1 MSNIITARKG
11 GGSKPHQPK
20 EMSDNL
26 ISVDKIKILLAM
38 ADGEVDE
45 EFSLK
50 NLLLND
56 VPVMA
61 DNGEMNYPG
70 VTAEFR
76 SGTQTQDYIPG
87 FTESNNEITVSRKV
101 EVATPFII
109 SVTNQTLSAV
119 RVRMMTNRI
128 AKTEDDGDVV
138 GTKVD
143 FAIDMAIDG
152 GSYQEVVKDSFDGK
166 NTSGYDRSIRVN
178 LPAQYSQ
185 VLLRVRRITPDSTSD
200 RVQDTILVQSYSE
213 VIDAKFRYPLTALL
227 FVEFS
232 SDLFPNQLPT
242 ISVKKKWK
250 KILVPTN
257 YDPINRTYSG
267 TWNGTFKLEWSNN
280 PAWVAY
286 DLIKNQRYGLDQREL
301 GIEIDK
307 WSLYE
312 AAQYCDQLVPDG
324 HGGMEPRYLCD
335 MVVQSQVEAYR
346 LIRDVC
352 SIFRAM
358 SFYNGESLS
367 LVIDKPRDPVYL
379 FTNDNVIDG
388 MFART
393 FASEKSMYSTV
404 NVMFD
409 DRENMYNQDVEP
421 VFDAEAARRFG
432 HNATSIT
439 AIGCTRRSEAN
450 RRGRWI
456 IKTNLSSTTVN
467 FATGLEGM
475 IPMIGDVIAISD
487 ADWQTNQ
494 LYNLSGRVAE
504 VSGIQVFTN
513 FRVDARPGD
522 FILVNKPDGKP
533 VKRTISKVS
542 ADGKTIELNVG
553 FGFAVQPD
561 AVFAIERS
569 DLTFE
574 KYVVTKIEKGSDD
587 EEFIHRITAVQY
599 DETKYDEIDYGVI
612 VDSRPTSI
620 VDPDIM
626 KAPENVKIDSFS
638 RVVQGMSLET
648 MVVSWSKVQ
657 YASTYEMQWRKDGGN
672 WQNSPRVPTTEID
685 IEGIYSGVYEVRVRS
700 VSAAENYSP
709 WSEIVAKSLTGKVG
723 KPNAP
728 YNLTATTEE
737 VMGIRVKWAM
747 PDQSGDTAY
756 IELQQIPDANGAPN
770 MEAASLLS
778 LIPYP
783 QHEYWHSILPSGFVC
798 WYRARAIDRIG
809 NTSDWSDVARG
820 MATDDVD
827 KISEVVKLEFE
838 DMEAFKELQESVA
851 EQEKKLE
858 EQGNAIKQ
866 QGGEIFKAAASIK
879 AQAETDIENALAN
892 NTDVIRMT
900 KENGKRRAEYR
911 FAVNLITTETE
922 ARAEA
927 ISKLT
932 AEFDEKI
939 KGEVTRLD
947 QVIAHEHDVTALALE
962 ELRVQI
968 NDDIGAQVTQLTQA
982 LAKETEARVTQVQ
995 EINTKLGNNEAA
1007 IKSANEAIVKE
1018 TEARVQQY
1026 NTLSG
1031 RVGNNEAAITQAN
1044 QAIVDEKNARTTQY
1058 NQLSASIN
1066 NVDTKLT
1073 SNVTRLDKAIADEAQ
1088 ARASAITS
1096 VTAKADTAQNTANGA
1111 QNTANQAK
1119 TDAANANKAA
1129 QAAQATASQKLDSW
1143 VANDGS
1149 IGAAYNVK
1157 LGVKRA
1163 GVEYQAGMM
1172 VSLEGTTAAPK
1183 ARCFWDVDSFAIGR
1197 IAGGKIVSM
1206 PFFISNNQVFM
1217 KSAFIQNGSI
1227 TNAMIGNIIQSNN
1240 YVAGRTGW
1248 KIDKNGNFEINGS
1261 GGTGR
1266 MTITNNIIQIYD
1278 ASGRLRVRMGLW

>member
-1 MSNIITARKG
+1 MSKIITARKG
-11 GGSKPHQPK
+11 GSSKPHQPR

-26 ISVDKIKILLAM
+26 ISRDKIKILLAL

-50 NLLLND
+50 NVLLDD

-61 DNGEMNYPG
+61 DNGQMNYPG

-76 SGTQTQDYIPG
+76 PGTQTQDYIPG
-87 FTESNNEITVSRKV
+87 FTESNNEITVSRKIDTG
-101 EVATPFII
+101 TPFVI
-109 SVTNQTLSAV
+109 SVTNQTLSAI
-119 RVRMMTNRI
+119 RVRMMTNRL

-138 GTKVD
+138 GSVVE

-152 GSYQEVVKDSFDGK
+152 GSYQEAVRDTFDGK

-185 VLLRVRRITPDSTSD
+185 VLLRVRRVTPDSNTD
-200 RVQDTILVQSYSE
+200 RVQDTIYVQSYSE

-227 FVEFS
+227 FVEFD

-242 ISVKKKWK
+242 ISVKKRWK

-257 YDPINRTYSG
+257 YDPISRTYSG
-267 TWNGTFKLEWSNN
+267 TWDGTFKLSWSNN
-280 PAWVAY
+280 PAWVVY
-286 DLIKNQRYGLDQREL
+286 DLIKNQRYGLDQKEL
-301 GIEIDK
+301 GIDIDK

-312 AAQYCDQLVPDG
+312 AAQYCDQMVPDG
-324 HGGMEPRYLCD
+324 HGGVEPRYLCD

-367 LVIDKPRDPVYL
+367 IVIDKPRDPVYL

-388 MFART
+388 AFARI

-475 IPMIGDVIAISD
+475 IPMIGDVIAV
-487 ADWQTNQ
+487 ADSSWQSNSI
-494 LYNLSGRVAE
+494 YNLSGRLAE

-553 FGFAVQPD
+553 FGFQVMPD

-569 DLTFE
+569 DLAFE

-587 EEFIHRITAVQY
+587 EEFVHRITAVEY
-599 DETKYDEIDYGVI
+599 DESKYDAIDYGVV
-612 VDSRPTSI
+612 VDKRPTSV
-620 VDPDIM
+620 VDPDNM
-626 KAPENVKIDSFS
+626 KAPENVQVSSFS
-638 RVVQGMSLET
+638 RVVQGMSVET
-648 MVVSWSKVQ
+648 MTVTWNRVQ
-657 YASTYEMQWRKDGGN
+657 YASHYEMQWRKDGGN
-672 WQNSPRVPTTEID
+672 WQNTPRTPTTEID
-685 IEGIYSGVYEVRVRS
+685 IEGIYAGVYEVRVRS
-700 VSAAENYSP
+700 VSAAENVSP
-709 WSEIVAKSLTGKVG
+709 WSEIATRSLTGKVG
-723 KPNAP
+723 KPNKP
-728 YNLTATTEE
+728 INLTATDDE
-737 VMGIRVKWAM
+737 VMGIRVKWGM

-756 IELQQIPDANGAPN
+756 TELQQIPDVNGTPN
-770 MEAASLLS
+770 LEAASLVS
-778 LIPYP
+778 LVPYP
-783 QHEYWHSILPSGFVC
+783 QSEYWHSILPSGYVN
-798 WYRARAIDRIG
+798 WYRIRSVDRIG
-809 NTSDWSDVARG
+809 NVSDWTDPARG

-827 KISEVVKLEFE
+827 KIAAVVKIEFE
-838 DMEAFKELQESVA
+838 DTEAFKDLQESVA
-851 EQEKKLE
+851 EQQKQLEQVGEDIKK
-858 EQGNAIKQ
+858 QGDD
-866 QGGEIFKAAASIK
+866 IFKAAASIK
-879 AQAETDIENALAN
+879 TQAEADIENALAN
-892 NTDVIRMT
+892 DRDVIRMT

-927 ISKLT
+927 ITKLT
-932 AEFDEKI
+932 AEFDERI

-947 QVIAHEHDVTALALE
+947 QVIATEHEATALALE

-968 NDDIGAQVTQLTQA
+968 NDDIGAQVTQLTKA
-982 LAKETEARVTQVQ
+982 IATETEVRVQQ
-995 EINTKLGNNEAA
+995 INEINVKLGDTNAA
-1007 IKSANEAIVKE
+1007 IKTANEAIATE

-1026 NTLSG
+1026 NQISG
-1031 RVGNNEAAITQAN
+1031 RVGQNEVAITQAN
-1044 QAIVDEKNARTTQY
+1044 QAIVDEKEARTTQY
-1058 NQLSASIN
+1058 NELSSSFTDKLNSSVTTLNQAIASEAETRASQIN
-1066 NVDTKLT
+1066 NV
-1073 SNVTRLDKAIADEAQ
+1073 N
-1088 ARASAITS
+1088 
-1096 VTAKADTAQNTANGA
+1096 AKADN
-1111 QNTANQAK
+1111 
-1119 TDAANANKAA
+1119 
-1129 QAAQATASQKLDSW
+1129 AQATANQKLDSW
-1143 VANDGS
+1143 VTEQGQ

-1157 LGVKRA
+1157 LGVKINGA
-1163 GVEYQAGMM
+1163 EYQAGYM
-1172 VSLEGTTAAPK
+1172 VSVENSGGAPK
-1183 ARCFWDVDSFAIGR
+1183 ARSFWDVDSFAIGR
-1197 IAGGKIVSM
+1197 ISNGKIINM
-1206 PFFISNNQVFM
+1206 PFFVEGSQVYM
-1217 KSAFIQNGSI
+1217 QSAFIKNGSI
-1227 TNAMIGNIIQSNN
+1227 DNAKIGDFIQSNN
-1240 YVAGRTGW
+1240 YVGGWAGWR
-1248 KIDKNGNFEINGS
+1248 IDKNGNFELNGS
-1261 GGTGR
+1261 GGAGR
-1266 MTITNNIIQIYD
+1266 MVINNNIIQIFD
-1278 ASGRLRVRMGLW
+1278 GNGRLRVRMGLW

>member
-1 MSNIITARKG
+1 MSKIITARKG
-11 GGSKPHQPK
+11 GSSKPHQPR

-26 ISVDKIKILLAM
+26 ISRDKIKILLAL

-50 NLLLND
+50 NVLLDD

-61 DNGEMNYPG
+61 DNGQLNYPG

-76 SGTQTQDYIPG
+76 PGTQTQDYIPG
-87 FTESNNEITVSRKV
+87 FTESNNEITVSRKI
-101 EVATPFII
+101 ETGTPFVI
-109 SVTNQTLSAV
+109 SVTNQTLSAI
-119 RVRMMTNRI
+119 RVRMMTNRL
-128 AKTEDDGDVV
+128 AKTEDDGDIV
-138 GTKVD
+138 GSLVE

-152 GSYQEVVKDSFDGK
+152 GSYQEAVKDSFDGK

-185 VLLRVRRITPDSTSD
+185 VLLRVRRITPDSTTD
-200 RVQDTILVQSYSE
+200 RVQDTIYVQSYSE

-227 FVEFS
+227 FVEFD

-242 ISVKKKWK
+242 ISVKKRWK

-257 YDPINRTYSG
+257 YDPISRTYSG
-267 TWNGTFKLEWSNN
+267 TWDGTFKLSWSNN
-280 PAWVAY
+280 PAWVVY
-286 DLIKNQRYGLDQREL
+286 DLIKNQRYGLDQKEL
-301 GIEIDK
+301 GIDIDK

-312 AAQYCDQLVPDG
+312 AAQYCDQMVPDG
-324 HGGMEPRYLCD
+324 HGGVEPRYLCD

-367 LVIDKPRDPVYL
+367 IVIDKPRDPVYL

-388 MFART
+388 AFARI

-456 IKTNLSSTTVN
+456 IKTNMSSTTVN

-475 IPMIGDVIAISD
+475 IPMIGDVIAV
-487 ADWQTNQ
+487 ADSSWQSNSI
-494 LYNLSGRVAE
+494 YNLSGRLAE

-522 FILVNKPDGKP
+522 FIIVNKPDGKP

-553 FGFAVQPD
+553 FGFQVMPD

-587 EEFIHRITAVQY
+587 EEFVHRITAVEY
-599 DETKYDEIDYGVI
+599 DENKYDAIDYGVV
-612 VDSRPTSI
+612 VDKRPTSI
-620 VDPDIM
+620 VDPDNM
-626 KAPENVKIDSFS
+626 KAPENVQVSSFS
-638 RVVQGMSLET
+638 RVVQGLSVET
-648 MVVSWSKVQ
+648 MTVTWDRVQ
-657 YASTYEMQWRKDGGN
+657 YASHYEMQWRKDGGN
-672 WQNSPRVPTTEID
+672 WQNTPRTPTTEID
-685 IEGIYSGVYEVRVRS
+685 IEGIYAGVYEVRVRS
-700 VSAAENYSP
+700 VSAAENVSP
-709 WSEIVAKSLTGKVG
+709 WSEIATRSLTGKVG
-723 KPNAP
+723 KPNKP
-728 YNLTATTEE
+728 INLTATDDE
-737 VMGIRVKWAM
+737 VMGIRVKWGM

-756 IELQQIPDANGAPN
+756 TELQQIPDVNGAPN
-770 MEAASLLS
+770 LEAASLVS
-778 LIPYP
+778 LVPYP
-783 QHEYWHSILPSGFVC
+783 QHEYWHSILPSGYVN
-798 WYRARAIDRIG
+798 WYRVRTVDRIG
-809 NTSDWSDVARG
+809 NVSDWTDPTRG

-827 KISEVVKLEFE
+827 KIAAVVKIEFE
-838 DMEAFKELQESVA
+838 DTEAFKELQESVA
-851 EQEKKLE
+851 EQQKKLE
-858 EQGNAIKQ
+858 EVGEDIKKQGDD
-866 QGGEIFKAAASIK
+866 IFKAAASIK
-879 AQAETDIENALAN
+879 TQAEADIENALAN
-892 NTDVIRMT
+892 DRDVIRMT

-927 ISKLT
+927 ITKLT
-932 AEFDEKI
+932 AEFDDKI

-947 QVIAHEHDVTALALE
+947 QVIATEHEATALALE

-968 NDDIGAQVTQLTQA
+968 NDEIGAQVTQLTKA
-982 LAKETEARVTQVQ
+982 LATETEVRVQQ
-995 EINTKLGNNEAA
+995 INEINVKLGDTNAA
-1007 IKSANEAIVKE
+1007 IKTANEAIATE

-1026 NTLSG
+1026 NQISG
-1031 RVGNNEAAITQAN
+1031 RVGQNEVAITQAN
-1044 QAIVDEKNARTTQY
+1044 QAIVDEKEARTTQY
-1058 NQLSASIN
+1058 NELNSSFT
-1066 NVDTKLT
+1066 DKLN
-1073 SNVTRLDKAIADEAQ
+1073 SSVTTLNQAIASEAET
-1088 ARASAITS
+1088 RASQINS
-1096 VTAKADTAQNTANGA
+1096 VNAKADN
-1111 QNTANQAK
+1111 
-1119 TDAANANKAA
+1119 
-1129 QAAQATASQKLDSW
+1129 AQATANQKLDSW
-1143 VANDGS
+1143 VTEQGQ

-1157 LGVKRA
+1157 LGVKVNGA
-1163 GVEYQAGMM
+1163 EYQAGYMIS
-1172 VSLEGTTAAPK
+1172 VENSGGAPK
-1183 ARCFWDVDSFAIGR
+1183 ARSFWDVDSFAIGR
-1197 IAGGKIVSM
+1197 IGNGKIINM
-1206 PFFISNNQVFM
+1206 PFFVEGAQVYM
-1217 KSAFIQNGSI
+1217 QSAFIKNGSI
-1227 TNAMIGNIIQSNN
+1227 DNAKIGDFIQSNN
-1240 YVAGRTGW
+1240 YVAGWAGW
-1248 KIDKNGNFEINGS
+1248 RIDKNGNFELNGS
-1261 GGTGR
+1261 GGAGR
-1266 MTITNNIIQIYD
+1266 MVINNNIIQIFD
-1278 ASGRLRVRMGLW
+1278 GNGRLRVRMGLW